1 MSQFHVITSLTT
13 PCWNFG
19 CGIVV
24 LLVISLAQ
32 DDTTVV
38 ILIGINWLVKLGSI
52 VVTSIKIVFF

>member
-1 MSQFHVITSLTT
+1 MITSLTT
-13 PCWNFG
+13 PCRNFG

-32 DDTTVV
+32 DYTTVV

-52 VVTSIKIVFF
+52 VVTSIKIVFFGA